1 VKRLLST
8 FFILI
13 LTSGSVNAETIY
25 VNDDQNVTLKNAPTP
40 NGKVLKV
47 LPVGTTLMVIEKKA
61 KSDSIKVRLSDGTE
75 GYVKSRSTT
84 TKAPSND
91 KKDNAS
97 NTVSQLL
104 SDNAALRAELY
115 NLKEAMAPGSSLEKS
130 LSAERDQLARELSEL
145 KKTAASSIQL
155 KSERDELQ
163 ERVVSV
169 ERDLQQ
175 FKLENQSLKNTDSQ
189 DWFLY
194 GGLLSLA
201 GVLLGTILPKLSGR
215 RKSSWDSF

>member
-1 VKRLLST
+1 
-8 FFILI
+8 
-13 LTSGSVNAETIY
+13 
-25 VNDDQNVTLKNAPTP
+25 
-40 NGKVLKV
+40 
-47 LPVGTTLMVIEKKA
+47 M
-61 KSDSIKVRLSDGTE
+61 
-75 GYVKSRSTT
+75 
-84 TKAPSND
+84 
-91 KKDNAS
+91 
-97 NTVSQLL
+97 
-104 SDNAALRAELY
+104 
-115 NLKEAMAPGSSLEKS
+115 
-130 LSAERDQLARELSEL
+130 ARELSEL

>member
-1 VKRLLST
+1 MKKILST

-13 LTSGSVNAETIY
+13 LTLGSVNAETIY
-25 VNDDQNVTLKNAPTP
+25 VNDDQNVALKAAPNP
-40 NGKVLKV
+40 GGKTLKV
-47 LPVGTTLMVIEKKA
+47 LPKDTPLKVIEKKA

-75 GYVKSRSTT
+75 GYIKSNSTT
-84 TKAPSND
+84 TKAPIN
-91 KKDNAS
+91 NAKESSS
-97 NTVSQLL
+97 NTVAQLL
-104 SDNAALRAELY
+104 SDNAALRAEFY
-115 NLKEAMAPGSSLEKS
+115 NLKEAMGPGSSLEKS

-155 KSERDELQ
+155 KNERDELQ

-175 FKLENQSLKNTDSQ
+175 FKLENQTLKNTDSQ

-201 GVLLGTILPKLSGR
+201 GVLLGTILPKLGGR

>member
-1 VKRLLST
+1 MAPKVLFFQRLK
-8 FFILI
+8 
-13 LTSGSVNAETIY
+13 TIY

-61 KSDSIKVRLSDGTE
+61 KSDSIKVRLSDDTE